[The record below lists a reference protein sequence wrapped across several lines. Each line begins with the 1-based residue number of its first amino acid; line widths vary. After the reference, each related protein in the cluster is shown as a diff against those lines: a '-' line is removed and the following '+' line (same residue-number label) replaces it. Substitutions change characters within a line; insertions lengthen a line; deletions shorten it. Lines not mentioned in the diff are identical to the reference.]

1 MRKTFTKAS
10 DLEMEVRLQVWL
22 RNHNRL
28 KKGMSASATVSTV
41 EGVDDS
47 NDVSNDH
54 DNDGGE
60 NVSVQLVNCVYDLI
74 CLSVRTCA
82 LHQST

>member
-10 DLEMEVRLQVWL
+10 DLEMEVRLQVCL

-47 NDVSNDH
+47 NDVSDEQ
-54 DNDGGE
+54 DNDDGE
-60 NVSVQLVNCVYDLI
+60 N
-74 CLSVRTCA
+74 
-82 LHQST
+82 